1 LCRAGVKQDLPS
13 DCAWC
18 HTVEFGL
25 WQADND
31 EGLIGRVLGT
41 LDFCRPAK
49 HCPAK
54 ADSHAKQRRST
65 AQGKGIGLSTPQQDT
80 RTALIARTEAL
91 QSTQTSFANL
101 LRHTLA
107 AMDPEDLAASDAGEL
122 EAILRA
128 AHAKLAKRAA
138 HASLVDITSSSGG
151 MIVDV
156 ISDDMPFIVD
166 SVLAAIRA
174 RGGVVKLITHPVLPI
189 DTGKK
194 GEVLAE
200 AGPDSRLD
208 SFLEIHIEPLAD
220 ADGLKAELEAVLTD
234 VRRAV
239 KDWQPMLARLSQA
252 AEALDANKAK
262 FQPGSLAEACHF
274 LEWLGDHNFTFL
286 GMREYRVVGEGK
298 TADLVPVAGSGLGIL
313 ADENFKFLRSGADY
327 VEMTP
332 QHVAF
337 LRDKE
342 PLMVTKANV
351 RSRVHRRSHMDY
363 VGIKLFDASGAI
375 SGELRVIGLFTSMS
389 LATPHTEVPLIRRK
403 IADVMARSHED
414 PQGHAGKALMNALSS
429 YPRDE
434 LFQISPDQLFA
445 FAVTIANLADRPR
458 VRVLPRIDRFDNF
471 VSILVYVP
479 RDRYTSE
486 VRAAIGDHLA
496 LRYDGRVSA
505 YYPNFPEGDL
515 VRVHF
520 IIGRNGGTTPRPKL
534 EKLEAE
540 ITALT
545 RSFGDLLG
553 QATADQAAIADYRE
567 AFSPSYQSNNTTA
580 EALADIAVLRTLSET
595 ADTAVRFAKRVGSD
609 GVLGLKVFHWLNPIP
624 LSDRVPILE
633 NFGFRVI
640 DERTY
645 TIRPADGTEH
655 YLHDMVLSL
664 PGSEGLKVDEIAPR
678 LEAALLAVWRGE
690 AESDG
695 FNQLTLKAGL
705 DWTRVAILRA
715 YMRYLRQIGI
725 PYSRVY
731 LATVLSGQPA
741 AASALISLFDALLDP
756 DFKADRDKAAAAA
769 HTAIS
774 AALDRT
780 TSLDEER
787 IIKRLLNLVEA
798 TLRTNFWQRTPEG
811 NRPAALSFKFDCA
824 AVDELP
830 EPHPYR
836 EIFVY
841 SPRVEGVHM
850 RFGAIARG
858 GLRWSDRPDD
868 FRTEVLGLVKAQQ
881 VKNAVIVPVGAKGG
895 FVPRQTSLGA
905 DRETIAKEGVAC
917 YKIFV
922 ATLLE
927 LTDNLDGD
935 NLLPPPQV
943 LRRDGDDPYLVVA
956 ADKGTASFSDTA
968 NAIATDKDF
977 WLGDAFASGGSVGYD
992 HKKMAITAR
1001 GAWEAVKRHFREIDR
1016 DIQREPFT
1024 VVGVGDMSGDVFGNG
1039 MLLSKAI
1046 RLVAAFDHRD
1056 IFIDPNP
1063 DAAKS
1068 FAERQRLFKLPRSS
1082 WQDYNKALISTGGGI
1097 FPRNA
1102 KSVPLTEEI
1111 RSLLGLKGSSA
1122 TPQDVMTAIL
1132 KADADLLWFGGIG
1145 TYIRASG
1152 ETDAEAGDRANDAIR
1167 ITGAQIRAKVVGEGA
1182 NLAMTQRGRIEYAL
1196 AGGKLNTDAIDNSA
1210 GVNSSDLEV
1219 NIKIALGTLVRAGT
1233 MTLEERN
1240 AFLPTMTDEVAAL
1253 CLQNNYLQ
1261 TLALSSTQRRGMAE
1275 FPDHVSLIETLEK
1288 RGLLSR
1294 AVEYLPSP
1302 QVLADRANANQPL
1315 TRPELAVL
1323 LAYAKNTL
1331 YADLLK
1337 SSVPDDPYL
1346 GKELFLY
1353 FPALLAKTH
1362 PETIENH
1369 RLRREVIATVLANA
1383 MINRGGPAFVEEL
1396 MAATSADAGQ
1406 VAYAFAAARD
1416 VYGLVELSASIN
1428 SLDGTMKGASQ
1439 LVLYGELE
1447 ALLVRETLWFLRNTT
1462 QTEGLSTLVG
1472 RYRKGVD
1479 EVRDVLGELMPKY
1492 FAVNAAENAALFEAG
1507 GAPRDIARRIA
1518 ELPALALAT
1527 DIVIVSERAKV
1538 SVASSAAAFFGV
1550 LDAFNLGSIIEQAG
1564 RIVLADRFD
1573 RMALDRAL
1581 ANLMRAQ
1588 RDLSVD
1594 VLATGSGPI
1603 ATRLAKW
1610 RSGENAGVDRAI
1622 GAVAALTEGELTVSR
1637 LSVAAGLLS
1646 DLAKGA

>member
-1 LCRAGVKQDLPS
+1 MEPKNALLERARHLE
-13 DCAWC
+13 
-18 HTVEFGL
+18 T
-25 WQADND
+25 
-31 EGLIGRVLGT
+31 
-41 LDFCRPAK
+41 
-49 HCPAK
+49 
-54 ADSHAKQRRST
+54 
-65 AQGKGIGLSTPQQDT
+65 
-80 RTALIARTEAL
+80 TEP
-91 QSTQTSFANL
+91 SFANL
-101 LRHTLA
+101 LVHAVTA
-107 AMDPEDLAASDAGEL
+107 TDPQDLSAIDPGAF
-122 EAILRA
+122 EAILRQSHSRLL
-128 AHAKLAKRAA
+128 AHGHKPFVIAVTP
-138 HASLVDITSSSGG
+138 ASDGAFQ
-151 MIVDV
+151 IVDV
-156 ISDDMPFIVD
+156 ISRDMPFIVD

-174 RGGVVKLITHPVLPI
+174 RGGVVKLITHPVLPF
-189 DTGKK
+189 DTGRKPPA
-194 GEVLAE
+194 VLAE
-200 AGPDSRLD
+200 AAQGSRQE
-208 SFLEIHIEPLAD
+208 SFLQVHIEPLAD
-220 ADGLKAELEAVLTD
+220 TEGLKTELEAVLTD
-234 VRRAV
+234 VRRVVAG
-239 KDWQPMLARLSQA
+239 WRSMLARLRQA
-252 AEALDANKAK
+252 T
-262 FQPGSLAEACHF
+262 QSLAAGKSKFSPAALSEATHF
-274 LEWLGDHNFTFL
+274 LDWLADHNFTFL
-286 GMREYRVVGEGK
+286 GMRQYRLAGEGK
-298 TADLVPVAGSGLGIL
+298 TADLVPVPGSGLGML
-313 ADENFKFLRSGADY
+313 EDEDFKFLRSGADY

-332 QHVAF
+332 QHAAF
-337 LRDKE
+337 LRERE
-342 PLMVTKANV
+342 PLLVTKANV

-363 VGIKLFDASGAI
+363 VGIKLFDETGAL

-389 LATPHTEVPLIRRK
+389 LATPNTEVPLLRRK
-403 IADVMARSHED
+403 IAEIMARSHED
-414 PQGHAGKALMNALSS
+414 PQGHAGKALMNALAS

-434 LFQISPDQLFA
+434 LFQIGQDQLFA
-445 FAVTIANLADRPR
+445 FATTIANLADRPR

-471 VSILVYVP
+471 VSVLVYVP

-486 VRAAIGDHLA
+486 VRASIGQHLA

-520 IIGRNGGTTPRPKL
+520 IIGRNGGPTPRPRL

-540 ITALT
+540 IAALT
-545 RSFGDLLG
+545 RNFGDLL
-553 QATADQAAIADYRE
+553 ADAASDPALIEPYRD
-567 AFSPSYQSNNTTA
+567 AFSPSYQSSNTA
-580 EALADIAVLRTLSET
+580 QEALADIAILETLSAQT
-595 ADTAVRFAKRVGSD
+595 DTAVRFGKRIGGD
-609 GVLGLKVFHWLNPIP
+609 GVLGLKVFHRLTPIP

-645 TIRPADGTEH
+645 TIRPTSGDEH

-695 FNQLTLKAGL
+695 FNRLTLRGGL
-705 DWTRVAILRA
+705 DWTQVAILRA

-731 LATVLSGQPA
+731 LATVLAGQPKA
-741 AASALISLFDALLDP
+741 ARALIALFDALLNP
-756 DFKADRDKAAAAA
+756 AFAGSREKAADTARA
-769 HTAIS
+769 AIS

-787 IIKRLLNLVEA
+787 ILRRLFNLVEA
-798 TLRTNFWQRTPEG
+798 TLRTNAYQRLPDG
-811 NRPAALSFKFDCA
+811 GRPAALSFKFDCA
-824 AVDELP
+824 AIDELP
-830 EPHPYR
+830 QPRPYR

-841 SPRVEGVHM
+841 SSRVEGVHL

-895 FVPRQTSLGA
+895 FVPRLTPLGA
-905 DRETIAKEGVAC
+905 DRETVQREGIAC
-917 YKIFV
+917 YRIFV
-922 ATLLE
+922 SALLE
-927 LTDNLDGD
+927 VTDNLDGD
-935 NLLPPPQV
+935 TVLPPQGV

-956 ADKGTASFSDTA
+956 ADKGTASFSDMA
-968 NAIATDKDF
+968 NAIAIDKHY

-1001 GAWEAVKRHFREIDR
+1001 GAWEAVKRHFREMDR
-1016 DIQREPFT
+1016 DIQTEPFT

-1039 MLLSKAI
+1039 MLLSRTI

-1063 DAAKS
+1063 DSEKS
-1068 FAERQRLFKLPRSS
+1068 FAERRRLFALPRSS
-1082 WQDYNKALISTGGGI
+1082 WQDYDSALISKGGGV
-1097 FPRNA
+1097 FSRGA
-1102 KSVPLTEEI
+1102 KSISLSDEI
-1111 RSLLGLKGSSA
+1111 RSALGLRGASA
-1122 TPQDVMTAIL
+1122 TPQDVMIAIL
-1132 KADADLLWFGGIG
+1132 KAEADLLWFGGIG
-1145 TYIRASG
+1145 TYVRASD

-1167 ITGAQIRAKVVGEGA
+1167 ITGADIAAKVIGEGA
-1182 NLAMTQRGRIEYAL
+1182 NLAMTQRGRVEYAL
-1196 AGGKLNTDAIDNSA
+1196 AGGRLNTDAIDNSA

-1240 AFLPTMTDEVAAL
+1240 AFLPTLTDEVAKL

-1261 TLALSSTQRRGMAE
+1261 TLALSLTQKRGMAE

-1294 AVEYLPSP
+1294 AVEFLPSP
-1302 QVLADRANANQPL
+1302 KALAERAAANQPL
-1315 TRPELAVL
+1315 TRPELSVL

-1353 FPALLAKTH
+1353 FPASLAKAY
-1362 PETIENH
+1362 PETIEGH

-1396 MAATSADAGQ
+1396 TAATSADAGQ

-1416 VYGLVELSASIN
+1416 IYGLVELSAAIN
-1428 SLDGTMKGASQ
+1428 GLDGRIRGATQ
-1439 LVLYGELE
+1439 LALYGESETLQ
-1447 ALLVRETLWFLRNTT
+1447 VRQTLWFLRNTG
-1462 QTEGLSTLVG
+1462 QGAGLSSLVG
-1472 RYRKGVD
+1472 RYRKGID
-1479 EVRDVLGELMPKY
+1479 EVRDVLGDLMPKF
-1492 FAVNAAENAALFEAG
+1492 FAQSTAENAAVFEAG
-1507 GAPRDIARRIA
+1507 GTPKDLARRVA
-1518 ELPALALAT
+1518 ELPVLALAT
-1527 DIVIVSERAKV
+1527 DIVLVSERAKV

-1550 LDAFNLGSIIEQAG
+1550 LDAFNLGAIIEQAS

-1603 ATRLAKW
+1603 AARLAKW
-1610 RSGENAGVDRAI
+1610 RAGQNAAIDRAI
-1622 GAVAALTEGELTVSR
+1622 GAVGALTEGELTVSR

-1646 DLAKGA
+1646 DLARGA